1 MSDPG
6 VLIAQWGYSA
16 IFLLV
21 VFGNM
26 GVPLPEET
34 VLIVAGYMAWRGDLH
49 LAVVIAVGVVSAVI
63 GDNIGYWLGRRYG
76 HGALERHST
85 WMLGGTRRLASIEA
99 FVARRGAVAVF
110 VARFVPGLRFVA
122 GPLAGALGL
131 PFPRFLTANLLGALL
146 YVPIAVGAGY
156 SVGYGI
162 GQLLEDARGVAG
174 RVELLTLAVALV
186 ATAAL
191 VLWRLLRGARS
202 RPEGPPPGVT

>member
-1 MSDPG
+1 MPDPG
-6 VLIAQWGYSA
+6 ALIGHWGYFA
-16 IFLLV
+16 IVLLV

-34 VLIVAGYMAWRGDLH
+34 VLVVAGYLAWRGDLH
-49 LAVVIAVGVVSAVI
+49 LAVVIAVGVMSAVI

-76 HGALERHST
+76 QGALERHSR
-85 WMLGGTRRLASIEA
+85 WMLGGARRLARIEG

-131 PFPRFLTANLLGALL
+131 PFPRFLTANLLGALA

-156 SVGYGI
+156 FVGYGL
-162 GQLLEDARGVAG
+162 GQFLEDARGVAG

-186 ATAAL
+186 GTAAL
-191 VLWRLLRGARS
+191 VVWRRLRGARS
-202 RPEGPPPGVT
+202 RPDR